1 MEFINS
7 IKPYWNNEPFNFNTN
22 IFSASLQT
30 CLKIPILA
38 YENGL
43 EVRYRNNSLKNLDSL
58 PLCKDTP
65 SEKMVNDCFFQILNI
80 DLISKEIKNF
90 KQKLQDYFQSNI
102 TANFYLN
109 NFDIKGLPR
118 HYDDHHVLI
127 FQIFGKKKWWLHKNN
142 LKDSPPYWKDHP
154 NPPNRLLDSKLTYQN
169 TGLYIPRHYW
179 HRAEPQSGI
188 SAHISFGI

>member
-109 NFDIKGLPR
+109 KSCCWLIEQSVFEEKI
-118 HYDDHHVLI
+118 DHLLREI
-127 FQIFGKKKWWLHKNN
+127 FKNKSDLLEKKDN
-142 LKDSPPYWKDHP
+142 LK
-154 NPPNRLLDSKLTYQN
+154 N
-169 TGLYIPRHYW
+169 
-179 HRAEPQSGI
+179 
-188 SAHISFGI
+188 

>member
-90 KQKLQDYFQSNI
+90 K
-102 TANFYLN
+102 
-109 NFDIKGLPR
+109 
-118 HYDDHHVLI
+118 
-127 FQIFGKKKWWLHKNN
+127 
-142 LKDSPPYWKDHP
+142 
-154 NPPNRLLDSKLTYQN
+154 
-169 TGLYIPRHYW
+169 
-179 HRAEPQSGI
+179 
-188 SAHISFGI
+188 